1 MQLNVKV
8 YFFLSLK
15 FKIVAINS
23 IPCKITVWNLVLI
36 FFYVVICLFV
46 CFLSYCTVRFRSCV
60 CKST

>member
-36 FFYVVICLFV
+36 FFLCCYLFV
-46 CFLSYCTVRFRSCV
+46 CLFSELLHCEI
-60 CKST
+60 